1 MLGTTYY
8 HQTIRKYVAVFGT
21 LFNDINVVRRDAS
34 DVIKEQI
41 KVPIAYS
48 PRDRWILRLRRARGV
63 SGTDE
68 AVAMSLPRMGFDLT
82 AITYDGTRKL
92 NTMGQ
97 VYSANTAA
105 GTSTLMKQYNP
116 VPYNFDFSLYSMVSN
131 AEDGAQIFEQIVPF
145 FTPEFTVTV
154 NLIPSMNI
162 APDVTMVLGGVQIED
177 NYQGDF
183 QTTREI
189 IWTLN
194 FTMKGYVYP
203 DVKTGSVVKTVIVN
217 LRMPGDVDSDVPE
230 PEYIILE
237 DSTTFSTNYLLLNAD
252 AGSPNATGTM
262 KVLNESSSEAVGA
275 AGIKS
280 RYTVTPGP
288 SDATANDDFG
298 FTETMEY
305 FNDNIDNDPVTGLD
319 VTL

>member
-1 MLGTTYY
+1 MLGITYY

-21 LFNDINVVRRDAS
+21 LFNDINIVRRDAS

-48 PRDRWILRLRRARGV
+48 PRDRWILRLRRGRGD
-63 SGTDE
+63 SGSDE

-82 AITYDGTRKL
+82 AISYDGTRKL
-92 NTMGQ
+92 NTLGQ

-162 APDVTMVLGGVQIED
+162 APDVTMVLNGVTIED
-177 NYQGDF
+177 NYEGDF

-189 IWTLN
+189 VWTLT

-217 LRMPGDVDSDVPE
+217 LRIPGDSETP
-230 PEYIILE
+230 PAEYIILE
-237 DSTTFSTNYLLLNAD
+237 DSTTFTTNYLLLNAD

-262 KVLNESSSEAVGA
+262 KVLNESSSAAVGA

-288 SDATANDDFG
+288 GDATANDDFG
-298 FTETMEY
+298 FTETMEF

>member
-21 LFNDINVVRRDAS
+21 LFNDINVVRRDAD

-48 PRDRWILRLRRARGV
+48 PRDRWILRLRRARGI

-68 AVAMSLPRMGFDLT
+68 AVAMTLPRMGFDLT
-82 AITYDGTRKL
+82 GITYDGTRKL

-97 VYSANTAA
+97 VFAANTAA
-105 GTSTLMKQYNP
+105 SSSTLLKQFNP

-145 FTPEFTVTV
+145 FTPEFTVSV
-154 NLIPSMNI
+154 NLVPAMNI
-162 APDVTMVLGGVQIED
+162 KPDISMILNGVQIED
-177 NYQGDF
+177 SYEGDF
-183 QTTREI
+183 QVTREI
-189 IWTLN
+189 IWTLT
-194 FTMKGYVYP
+194 FTMKGYIYP
-203 DVKTGSVVKTVIVN
+203 DVKSGSVTKSVIVN
-217 LRMPGDVDSDVPE
+217 LRTPAQEAEE
-230 PEYIILE
+230 PEHIILE
-237 DSTTFSTNYLLLNAD
+237 DSTSFTTNFLLLDAD
-252 AGSPNATGTM
+252 AGSPTATGNM
-262 KVLNESSSEAVGA
+262 KFITETSSTSSGA

-280 RYTVTPGP
+280 RVTVSPGP
-288 SDATANDDFG
+288 GDVTANDDFG
-298 FTETMEY
+298 YTQTEEY
-305 FNDNIDNDPVTGLD
+305 FNDNIDTNLTTGLD

>member
-1 MLGTTYY
+1 MLGITYY

-68 AVAMSLPRMGFDLT
+68 AVAMTLPRMGFDLT

-92 NTMGQ
+92 NTLGQ

-162 APDVTMVLGGVQIED
+162 APDVTMVLNGVTIED
-177 NYQGDF
+177 NYEGDF

-189 IWTLN
+189 VWTLT

-217 LRMPGDVDSDVPE
+217 LRMPGDSEIP
-230 PEYIILE
+230 PAEYIILE
-237 DSTTFSTNYLLLNAD
+237 DSTTLTTNYLLLNAD

-262 KVLNESSSEAVGA
+262 KVLNESSSAAVGA

-288 SDATANDDFG
+288 GDATANDDFG
-298 FTETMEY
+298 FTETMEF

>member
-1 MLGTTYY
+1 
-8 HQTIRKYVAVFGT
+8 
-21 LFNDINVVRRDAS
+21 
-34 DVIKEQI
+34 
-41 KVPIAYS
+41 
-48 PRDRWILRLRRARGV
+48 
-63 SGTDE
+63 
-68 AVAMSLPRMGFDLT
+68 MGFDLT

-92 NTMGQ
+92 NTLGQ

-162 APDVTMVLGGVQIED
+162 APDVTMVLNGVTIED
-177 NYQGDF
+177 NYEGDF

-189 IWTLN
+189 VWTLT

-217 LRMPGDVDSDVPE
+217 LRMPGDSEIP
-230 PEYIILE
+230 PAEYIILE
-237 DSTTFSTNYLLLNAD
+237 DSTTLTTNYLLLNAD

-262 KVLNESSSEAVGA
+262 KVLNESSSAAVGA

-288 SDATANDDFG
+288 GDATANDDFG
-298 FTETMEY
+298 FTETMEF

>member
-82 AITYDGTRKL
+82 GITYDGTRKL

-194 FTMKGYVYP
+194 FTMKGYIYP
-203 DVKTGSVVKTVIVN
+203 DVKTGSVVKKVIVN
-217 LRMPGDVDSDVPE
+217 LRMPGDSEVSE
-230 PEYIILE
+230 PEYIITE
-237 DSTTFSTNYLLLNAD
+237 DSTTFSTNYLILNAD
-252 AGSPNATGTM
+252 AGSPDATGTM
-262 KVLNESSSEAVGA
+262 RILNESSSESVGA

-298 FTETMEY
+298 FTETTEY

>member
-1 MLGTTYY
+1 MLGITYY

-68 AVAMSLPRMGFDLT
+68 AVAMTLPRMGFDLT

-92 NTMGQ
+92 NTLGQ
-97 VYSANTAA
+97 VYSANTVA

-162 APDVTMVLGGVQIED
+162 APDVTMVLNGVTIED

-183 QTTREI
+183 QSTREI
-189 IWTLN
+189 IWTLT
-194 FTMKGYVYP
+194 FTMKGYIYP

-217 LRMPGDVDSDVPE
+217 LRMPGDSEVPE

-237 DSTTFSTNYLLLNAD
+237 DSTTFTTNYLILNAD
-252 AGSPNATGTM
+252 AGSPDATGTM
-262 KVLNESSSEAVGA
+262 RILNESSSEAVGA

-298 FTETMEY
+298 FTETMEF

>member
-92 NTMGQ
+92 NTLGQ

-162 APDVTMVLGGVQIED
+162 APDVTMVMNGVTIED
-177 NYQGDF
+177 NYEGDF
-183 QTTREI
+183 QATREI
-189 IWTLN
+189 IWTLT
-194 FTMKGYVYP
+194 FTMKGYIYP

-237 DSTTFSTNYLLLNAD
+237 DSTTFTTNYLILNAD
-252 AGSPNATGTM
+252 AGSPDATGPM
-262 KVLNESSSEAVGA
+262 KVLNESSSAAVGA

-298 FTETMEY
+298 FTETTEF

>member
-82 AITYDGTRKL
+82 GITYDGTRKL
-92 NTMGQ
+92 NTLGQ

-116 VPYNFDFSLYSMVSN
+116 VPYNFDFNLYSMVSN

-162 APDVTMVLGGVQIED
+162 APDVTMVLGGVTIED

-183 QTTREI
+183 QSTREI
-189 IWTLN
+189 IWTLT
-194 FTMKGYVYP
+194 FTMKGYIYP

-217 LRMPGDVDSDVPE
+217 LRMPGDSEVPE

-237 DSTTFSTNYLLLNAD
+237 DSTTFTTNYLLLNAD

-262 KVLNESSSEAVGA
+262 KVLNESSSAAVGA

-288 SDATANDDFG
+288 GDATANDDFG
-298 FTETMEY
+298 FTETMEF

-319 VTL
+319 VQL